1 MAKHCCPCC
10 GAFLSILMNG
20 LGENVVVQGNNDRI
34 FPCAILP
41 WTSSNIVDMMNTMF
55 GGLLLQDL
63 VALKSEGVGQFSEI
77 GAGLLALTPC
87 QSKVLRVV
95 CSSPMNSPIPHNVT
109 LLVWVIGWLL

>member
-1 MAKHCCPCC
+1 
-10 GAFLSILMNG
+10 
-20 LGENVVVQGNNDRI
+20 
-34 FPCAILP
+34 
-41 WTSSNIVDMMNTMF
+41 MMNTMF

-77 GAGLLALTPC
+77 DAGLLAQTPC

-109 LLVWVIGWLL
+109 LLVWVIRWLFIHFAWENLHILVGIESKYI